1 MKMKIQIIEDEGFA
15 KYADYD
21 NHEVFLLNRTEMYP
35 LDERVINVPEIT
47 EGFAPVNEKFNTL
60 LSEIYN
66 RYGDVEYE
74 VITDDPKKYIAEIN
88 INGEVQKY
96 YITRNLRIVS

>member
-66 RYGDVEYE
+66 RHGDVEYE